1 VGEEPAVDQKTRVV
15 VDDQKQLG
23 ADRGVDLGERDPWSD
38 EHVCDPAFV
47 RTVGLVAAEHRRLG
61 FEGFA
66 MKAPASQL
74 GADGALGDFDAVAVI
89 EDRGDLGSRAARDLE
104 AKGRG
109 LTEQLRVGAHRSG
122 VGALCGL

>member
-1 VGEEPAVDQKTRVV
+1 MV

-47 RTVGLVAAEHRRLG
+47 RAVGLVATEHLWLG
-61 FEGFA
+61 LECFA

-74 GADGALGDFDAVAVI
+74 GADGPLGDFDAVAVI
-89 EDRGDLGSRAARDLE
+89 EDRGDLGGRAARDLE

-109 LTEQLRVGAHRSG
+109 LTEQLRVGAHRPG
-122 VGALCGL
+122 VGPLCGL